1 MTVGHHLLA
10 HVEAFERDLD
20 RVLSL
25 LARMDVCPLGAG
37 ALAGTTL
44 PIDRVRTAA
53 LLGFSRVA
61 RNSLDAVSDRDH
73 LLDTL
78 MAAATGMTH
87 ISRIG
92 EELVLFASAE
102 FGYVRLPDAFTT
114 GSSLMPQKKNPDMA
128 ELIRGKSGRVAGDL
142 VSLLMTLKGLPLA
155 YNKDMQEDKE
165 PLFDAVDTWDD
176 CLVLLRD
183 MLPAAEWQKKPL
195 SDALDKGFLLATDLA
210 DVLVRNGVPFR
221 DSHERIAVLVN
232 RLVKERTTFRRLGAA
247 RVAEALDVP
256 QEDVADA
263 LNIKRALRKRDVI
276 GAPHPTRVGRE
287 ARAVER
293 RVQAYRARITKLQ
306 QPCEA
311 ELMLTR

>member
-1 MTVGHHLLA
+1 M
-10 HVEAFERDLD
+10 
-20 RVLSL
+20 
-25 LARMDVCPLGAG
+25 
-37 ALAGTTL
+37 
-44 PIDRVRTAA
+44 
-53 LLGFSRVA
+53 
-61 RNSLDAVSDRDH
+61 
-73 LLDTL
+73 
-78 MAAATGMTH
+78 GMTH

-183 MLPAAEWQKKPL
+183 MLPAAKWQKKPL

-232 RLVKERTTFRRLGAA
+232 RLVKEGTTFRRLGAA
-247 RVAEALDVP
+247 RVAEALQVP
-256 QEDVADA
+256 QADVADA
-263 LNIKRALRKRDVI
+263 LNIRRALRKRDVI

-293 RVQAYRARITKLQ
+293 RIRGYRKRLDKIRA
-306 QPCEA
+306 PSAA
-311 ELMLTR
+311 EKMLTAG